1 MAIRTL
7 SGDKVVRVGGVQG
20 RGPDRRARRRRSPD
34 AAVEEILEAAEQVYR
49 ERLGEG
55 VTVSAIMDRTTL
67 SRKAFYVYF
76 RSLDELIVRLVARI
90 RNEADAA
97 IARYVAEDSDIVAD
111 GKTTLRAVAE
121 LYHRHGPLIRAL
133 AESSRADPEAKRAWQ
148 SFTDPVKAA
157 IAERLR
163 AEARAERISG
173 IDVDATV
180 AALIGMNIAAFFENL
195 IDREDPDLDGLVE
208 TLHTIWIRV
217 FYGTEPP
224 VDAGVGRERASVSAP
239 QRAPS

>member
-1 MAIRTL
+1 MA
-7 SGDKVVRVGGVQG
+7 G

-34 AAVEEILEAAEQVYR
+34 AAVEEILTAAEQVFH

-67 SRKAFYVYF
+67 SRKSFYVYF

-90 RNEADAA
+90 RNPADAA
-97 IARYVAEDSDIVAD
+97 ITRYVAPGSDVDRD
-111 GKTTLRAVAE
+111 GKVALRAVAE

-157 IAERLR
+157 VAERMR
-163 AEARAERISG
+163 AEVEARQIAG

-180 AALIGMNIAAFFENL
+180 PVLIGMNITAFFENL

-208 TLHTIWIRV
+208 TLHTIWMRV
-217 FYGTEPP
+217 FF
-224 VDAGVGRERASVSAP
+224 AGEAPAVAVAEQTAASGKP
-239 QRAPS
+239 R

>member
-1 MAIRTL
+1 MA
-7 SGDKVVRVGGVQG
+7 G

-76 RSLDELIVRLVARI
+76 RGLDELIVRLVARI

-97 IARYVAEDSDIVAD
+97 IVRYVAEDSDIVEE
-111 GKTTLRAVAE
+111 GKAALRAVAE

-157 IAERLR
+157 IADRVR

-195 IDREDPDLDGLVE
+195 IDREDPDLDRLVE
-208 TLHTIWIRV
+208 TLHTIWVRV
-217 FYGTEPP
+217 FYGTEAPGA
-224 VDAGVGRERASVSAP
+224 AGLAQEATTGSPSP
-239 QRAPS
+239 RAPS